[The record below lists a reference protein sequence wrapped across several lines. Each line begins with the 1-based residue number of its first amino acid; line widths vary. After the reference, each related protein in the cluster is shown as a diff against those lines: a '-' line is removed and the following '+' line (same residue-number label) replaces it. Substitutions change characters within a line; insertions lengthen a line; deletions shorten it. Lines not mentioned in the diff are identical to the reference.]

1 MVFYG
6 RVSTEHEAQVS
17 ALDNQMD
24 WYQELATKNPNWEV
38 VGQYVDEG
46 ITGTQATK
54 RPAFMQMIEDAESGK
69 FDLVVTREVCRFARN
84 TVDTLSYSDN
94 REAQANPI
102 HIKRFTPK
110 TCPAVMTRLPP
121 SAIRSCHK

>member
-1 MVFYG
+1 MSFLQEYRNRPRRVVFYG

-46 ITGTQATK
+46 ITGTITIDPATHM
-54 RPAFMQMIEDAESGK
+54 PTGMSMFMYTYDNQTPVMLEQ
-69 FDLVVTREVCRFARN
+69 FAG
-84 TVDTLSYSDN
+84 
-94 REAQANPI
+94 
-102 HIKRFTPK
+102 
-110 TCPAVMTRLPP
+110 
-121 SAIRSCHK
+121 